1 MKPVFMSSCTILY
14 IDFTA
19 NVAGATVEMFFAELI
34 AFSDTD
40 ISVSLCKSKG
50 PIDSFSGL
58 FLTCRFGLVLKL
70 FHSLMYLFCWD
81 CPLVLQLWMN
91 WMAAVFVPVITM
103 FSILKME
110 ASYVAGM
117 LYNTVQDIMRHKY
130 DQHNSWRGQ
139 ALAHVSSYLAL
150 GDKQKHMSK
159 NDSRTFDL

>member
-50 PIDSFSGL
+50 PIDSFS
-58 FLTCRFGLVLKL
+58 
-70 FHSLMYLFCWD
+70 
-81 CPLVLQLWMN
+81 
-91 WMAAVFVPVITM
+91 VITM

-130 DQHNSWRGQ
+130 DQHNS
-139 ALAHVSSYLAL
+139 
-150 GDKQKHMSK
+150 
-159 NDSRTFDL
+159 